1 MKSRLLPVFG
11 LVLALGLPVKAA
23 ADQSLSLRLFIATAQ
38 DDAATISRLLASG
51 ADPNNKAKGYITPL
65 HIAAKLGHASAIDAL
80 LVGGANP
87 NAKNIVDQI
96 GYFSIGG
103 YTPLHFAA
111 QRGHHEAIESLLA
124 GGADPNVKAAGRRT
138 TPLYEAA
145 YGHLSAVKALLAGG
159 ADPNVNEGGFTPLY
173 RAAEKLNFGIMS
185 ALLAAGADS
194 NVKAG
199 ADGDMTP
206 LDKLIDSLEE
216 LP

>member
-38 DDAATISRLLASG
+38 DDAATISRLLASD
-51 ADPNNKAKGYITPL
+51 ADPNNKAKGDITPL
-65 HIAAKLGHASAIDAL
+65 HIAAMLGHASAIDAL

-87 NAKNIVDQI
+87 NARNL
-96 GYFSIGG
+96 FSSG

-124 GGADPNVKAAGRRT
+124 GGADPNVKAAETGGRT
-138 TPLYEAA
+138 TPLYEAT
-145 YGHLSAVKALLAGG
+145 YGHLSAVNALLAGG

-173 RAAEKLNFGIMS
+173 QAAAELNFGIMS

-199 ADGDMTP
+199 TADGDMTP
-206 LDKLIDSLEE
+206 LDELIDSLRG